1 MTTPNDRA
9 VPEEASMPG
18 IPETVVIVTEA
29 LEGAAVERWARLIA
43 DAMALHPASLII
55 DLRACPLLDAGALA
69 ALLRAHRTTVAEG
82 GRLVLRAPRDRVR
95 RTLRLA
101 RLDQVFEV
109 DAGVPA

>member
-1 MTTPNDRA
+1 M
-9 VPEEASMPG
+9 PE

-29 LEGAAVERWARLIA
+29 LEGASVERWGRLIA
-43 DAMALHPASLII
+43 DAVALRPASLII
-55 DLRACPLLDAGALA
+55 DLRRCPLVDAGAIA
-69 ALLRAHRTTVAEG
+69 VLLWAHRTTLADG
-82 GRLVLRAPRDRVR
+82 GRLTLRSPRDKVR

>member
-1 MTTPNDRA
+1 M
-9 VPEEASMPG
+9 PE

-29 LEGAAVERWARLIA
+29 LEGPAVERWGRLIA
-43 DAMALHPASLII
+43 DAVALRPASLII
-55 DLRACPLLDAGALA
+55 DLRSCPLVDAAALA
-69 ALLRAHRTTVAEG
+69 VLLWAHRETVADG
-82 GRLVLRAPRDRVR
+82 GRLTLRSPRDKVR